1 MPHTTVGKISL
12 IRTETEL
19 TTTPIKQNKMQKI
32 IEIHHGVT
40 RMPEWRMSVPV
51 DFEMLD
57 GEHIAI
63 VGPNGGGKS
72 MFVDILIG
80 RHPLLMVDP
89 AYDFSPSKKK
99 LVSDNIKYI
108 TFRDSY
114 GDSDSSYYLQQRWNQ
129 HDIDEKTPTVGSQL
143 EEAFNLCG
151 DDTTERRNMQ
161 QHLYDMFHLEHLLDK
176 YIILLSSGELRKFQ
190 LVKTLLSDPRVLI
203 MDNPFIGLDA
213 QTRDQLT
220 DLLRELSEVN
230 ALQIILV
237 LSKTDDIPDFI
248 THIVEVDKMT
258 VYPKRTLKE
267 YLDSRPPFPTRVLS
281 EQKEHEILSLPYNEN
296 EYHNGEVV
304 KLNKVSIRYGKRT
317 ILKELDWTVNCGER
331 WALSGQNG
339 AGKSTLLSLVC
350 ADNPQ
355 SYACDISLFGNKR
368 GSGESI
374 WDIKKHI
381 GYVSPEMHR
390 AYQKDIPAIR
400 IVASG
405 LQDSVGLYVKPRPEQ
420 LDICRWWMSLFGLEG
435 LEEQTFL
442 KLSSGEQRLVLLARA
457 FVKDPELLILD
468 EPLHGLDNK
477 NRRLVKD
484 IIEVFCKRRNKTMIM
499 VTHYKNELPN
509 CIDHSIYLE
518 RHAE

>member
-1 MPHTTVGKISL
+1 MQH
-12 IRTETEL
+12 
-19 TTTPIKQNKMQKI
+19 QKI
-32 IEIHHGVT
+32 IEVRDGVA
-40 RMPEWRMSVPV
+40 RMPEWRMAEPV
-51 DFEMLD
+51 NFLLND

-72 MFVDILIG
+72 MLVDMIIG
-80 RHPLLMVDP
+80 RHPLLRQDP
-89 AYDFSPSKKK
+89 FYDFSPSTAE

-114 GDSDSSYYLQQRWNQ
+114 GGDTDKTYYLQQRWNQ
-129 HDIDEKTPTVGSQL
+129 QEISEDTPTVKEIL
-143 EEAFNLCG
+143 EEAYQMAG
-151 DDTTERRNMQ
+151 KDTAEHRQLQR
-161 QHLYDMFHLEHLLDK
+161 HLYDLFHLDTLLDK

-190 LVKTLLSDPRVLI
+190 LTRVLLSNPRVLI
-203 MDNPFIGLDA
+203 MDNPFIGLDVE
-213 QTRDQLT
+213 TRDQLKV
-220 DLLRELSEVN
+220 LLKTLSQER

-237 LSKTDDIPDFI
+237 LSKSDDIPDFI
-248 THIVEVDKMT
+248 THVVEVHDKR
-258 VYPKRTLKE
+258 VEPKVTLPE
-267 YLDSRPPFPTRVLS
+267 YLAHRKPVPDRVLS
-281 EQKEHEILSLPYNEN
+281 QEKEQAILDLPYTQKEYHTQEI
-296 EYHNGEVV
+296 V
-304 KLNKVSIRYGKRT
+304 KMNKVSIRYGKRT
-317 ILKELDWTVNCGER
+317 ILNDLDWTVNCGER

-355 SYACDISLFGNKR
+355 SYACDIALFGNPR

-390 AYQKDIPAIR
+390 AYQKDIPAIK

-405 LQDSVGLYVKPRPEQ
+405 LTDAVGLYFTPTEEQ
-420 LDICRWWMSLFGLEG
+420 YKMCRWWMGIFGLEG
-435 LEEQTFL
+435 LEDRTFL

-468 EPLHGLDNK
+468 EPLHGLDNT

-484 IIEVFCKRRNKTMIM
+484 IIETFCKRKNKTMIM
-499 VTHYKNELPN
+499 VTHYKEELPN
-509 CIDHSIYLE
+509 CIDHSLFLIKNDE
-518 RHAE
+518 NKN